1 MNGEEFLAT
10 LREERGTQLDRLGS
24 EKALVAWTDATL
36 ESEPVLLA
44 AAGTVAR
51 AVDTYETWA
60 EDEADERARAAFADV
75 AARERNRYE
84 RILDATD
91 GPAADPSGDPSP
103 DPSADPSAD
112 PSVNPSADPSPDP
125 SADQF
130 AAASADPV
138 YDYLGRLEGTVERV
152 AAGLVGRPL
161 VDSRTF
167 LQVVNFFL
175 NEGDT
180 GKTELFRE
188 IRGEIDDLVEEGAT
202 LLNGVSDTDRDTGDW
217 ERAREAADET
227 IRLAYREYADTL
239 EGMGLDPKP
248 VC

>member
-36 ESEPVLLA
+36 ESEPVLVA

-51 AVDTYETWA
+51 AVDTYERWA

-84 RILDATD
+84 RILDAMD
-91 GPAADPSGDPSP
+91 GAAADPSG
-103 DPSADPSAD
+103 
-112 PSVNPSADPSPDP
+112 DP

-161 VDSRTF
+161 VESRTF

>member
-10 LREERGTQLDRLGS
+10 LREERGTHLDRLGS

-36 ESEPVLLA
+36 ESEPVLVA

-91 GPAADPSGDPSP
+91 GAAAD
-103 DPSADPSAD
+103 
-112 PSVNPSADPSPDP
+112 PSADPSPDP
-125 SADQF
+125 FQ
-130 AAASADPV
+130 AASADPV

-188 IRGEIDDLVEEGAT
+188 IRGETDDLVEEGAT
-202 LLNGVSDTDRDTGDW
+202 LLDGVCDTDRDTGDW

-227 IRLAYREYADTL
+227 IGLAYREYADTL